1 MFSIIK
7 NIILK
12 VILWVTFFAYFLFLV
27 KVVLL
32 KFLSP
37 DLIAYQLHHIIDF
50 EIISRSFVNSNL
62 IPFKTISGYIVNP
75 ISIKIAIN
83 NIIGNIII
91 FIPLGL
97 LAPFLV
103 LKKYEFWAS
112 LKISLLASFGISL
125 LFEVI
130 QLLTYFG
137 SFDVDDLLLN
147 TLGGVFGFF
156 IGYLFINLYHD
167 YMLKHY
173 SKTIEH

>member
-1 MFSIIK
+1 MFSIRK
-7 NIILK
+7 NVILK
-12 VILWVTFFAYFLFLV
+12 VILWIIFFAYFLFLV
-27 KVVLL
+27 KVILI
-32 KFLSP
+32 KFLPP
-37 DLIAYQLHHIIDF
+37 DLIAYQLYHIDF
-50 EIISRSFVNSNL
+50 ELISRSFVNSNL

-75 ISIKIAIN
+75 ISAKIAIG
-83 NIIGNIII
+83 NIIGNIVL
-91 FIPLGL
+91 FIPIGL

-103 LKKYEFWAS
+103 LKKYEFWVS

-125 LFEVI
+125 MFEVI

-156 IGYLFINLYHD
+156 IGYLFVNLYHD